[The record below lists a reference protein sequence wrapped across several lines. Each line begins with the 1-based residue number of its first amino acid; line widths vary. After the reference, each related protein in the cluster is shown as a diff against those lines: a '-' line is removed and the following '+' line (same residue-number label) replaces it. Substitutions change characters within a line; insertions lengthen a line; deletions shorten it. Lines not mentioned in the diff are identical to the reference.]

1 MRSASKITPMLT
13 QRQSVGAKYHAFATL
28 WLLLA
33 ALAPLYSPWLGRDF
47 AALQPGHD
55 HIYWGKPKLTHQ
67 HQVAHE
73 GAGEPEVTNVPNLDV
88 GGGTAVPILTV
99 AELYALSPGDFE
111 VYVGQ
116 LFRQKGYRV
125 KLRGG
130 SGDLGVDV
138 ELRKRDGKK
147 AVVQCKRYRT
157 TVGSETVRDL
167 YGTLIHERAA
177 HAFLVTTA
185 DISDA
190 AREWAQYKPIT
201 LIDGETLVR
210 IATSLQNR
218 PV

>member
-88 GGGTAVPILTV
+88 GGGTAVPILT
-99 AELYALSPGDFE
+99 S
-111 VYVGQ
+111 
-116 LFRQKGYRV
+116 
-125 KLRGG
+125 
-130 SGDLGVDV
+130 
-138 ELRKRDGKK
+138 
-147 AVVQCKRYRT
+147 
-157 TVGSETVRDL
+157 
-167 YGTLIHERAA
+167 
-177 HAFLVTTA
+177 FLL
-185 DISDA
+185 
-190 AREWAQYKPIT
+190 IT
-201 LIDGETLVR
+201 LIPPTLFFFLFREQHLGVNLFVAAPPSKPPR
-210 IATSLQNR
+210 LVSVA
-218 PV
+218 